1 MKKIFNVGDTV
12 KVIHVDLTDNVDGID
27 VYDTGVV
34 VMAGNIILVKM
45 DKNGQIYQFYKYQL
59 SNLTAEKLAE
69 I

>member
-1 MKKIFNVGDTV
+1 MKKIFNVGDAV
-12 KVIHVDLTDNVDGID
+12 KVMHVELTDNVDGID
-27 VYDTGVV
+27 ANDTGVV

>member
-1 MKKIFNVGDTV
+1 MKKIFNVGDAV
-12 KVIHVDLTDNVDGID
+12 KVMHVELTDNVNGID
-27 VYDTGVV
+27 ANDTGVV